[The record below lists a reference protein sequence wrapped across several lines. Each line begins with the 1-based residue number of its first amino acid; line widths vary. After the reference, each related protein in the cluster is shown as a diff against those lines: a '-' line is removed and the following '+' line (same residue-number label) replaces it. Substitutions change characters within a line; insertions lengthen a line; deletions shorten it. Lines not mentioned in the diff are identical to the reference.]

1 MTMDILDRLPYDLWH
16 IIFQLACND
25 GGRMGCALALT
36 SKACRRAS
44 ASARLH
50 SVRLLSLRHVRNFLI
65 CLERIR
71 RATGEDPPVRHLL
84 FSLLPD
90 TCDAPVRVWRT
101 NWTDYARNE
110 RAMLTQLINEHREWN
125 AKKTAWN
132 RAFVLHVSALLARVA
147 ATLRTLVVLQSRDVR
162 LPLVRCRLPALREL
176 TLLGDDRMFVRVP
189 RPGVLIPREGDDSD
203 FALYDV
209 LLPSADGPEGA
220 PFPALRRLHL
230 VYAWPKLHPWEDT
243 LPRWAALAPA
253 VTHLRISQGSAQVAQ
268 MIRDML
274 GLPPPLVPLSRSA
287 RGRNTAESGDE
298 DGAVPEL
305 RDAESSAVAGPTY
318 PSLRLVIVQLS
329 RAPKWASSA
338 TAAAVLAQKREVEQ
352 VAEACAGEDGGAS
365 QAWVSVLR
373 SRQYDDEYWPRRL
386 LREWRGR
393 MSGGGGC
400 WTEDEYYED
409 ERWGVS
415 EREPLP
421 KREGP
426 LTLDLRNDG
435 PEGRKA
441 AKKWWQA
448 VFSLGKRKAL

>member
-1 MTMDILDRLPYDLWH
+1 MIMDMLDRLPYDIWH
-16 IIFQLACND
+16 IIFQLACTD
-25 GGRMGCALALT
+25 GGRTGCALALT

-44 ASARLH
+44 SSARLN
-50 SVRLLSLRHVRNFLI
+50 SVRLHSLRHVRNFLI

-71 RATGEDPPVRHLL
+71 RSTGEDPPVRHLL
-84 FSLLPD
+84 FFLFPE
-90 TCDAPVRVWRT
+90 TCDAPVRALRAH
-101 NWTDYARNE
+101 WTDYARNE
-110 RAMLTQLINEHREWN
+110 RAMLTQLVNEHREWN
-125 AKKTAWN
+125 AKKIAWN

-147 ATLRTLVVLQSRDVR
+147 DTLRTLLVLQSREVR

-189 RPGVLIPREGDDSD
+189 RPGILVPREGDDSD

-209 LLPSADGPEGA
+209 PLPSADGPEGA
-220 PFPALRRLHL
+220 PFPALRRLHV
-230 VYAWPKLHPWEDT
+230 VYALPKLHPWEDT

-274 GLPPPLVPLSRSA
+274 GLPPPLVPLSGLSG
-287 RGRNTAESGDE
+287 GRNAAE
-298 DGAVPEL
+298 DGDGDSDVPGSP
-305 RDAESSAVAGPTY
+305 ESSAVAGPTY

-338 TAAAVLAQKREVEQ
+338 TAAAVLAQRREVEQ
-352 VAEACAGEDGGAS
+352 VAEACADADGGAS

-386 LREWRGR
+386 LREWRQR

-415 EREPLP
+415 EVGPLP

-435 PEGRKA
+435 PEERKA

-448 VFSLGKRKAL
+448 VFSLRKRKAL